1 MQSIDPSGS
10 ASDEVPNSDSN
21 GNSDPDLHGASRA
34 SRSEEKSDSTA
45 PEDGELPELDH
56 SVHLVARFQ
65 KGDEE
70 ALADLWARYEERL
83 RRIVRVELRA
93 QLRPKLDPEDV
104 LQDAYLQA
112 RKNMTSFELRSHGAI
127 LGWLATIVRN
137 RLRDDWKRFTAERRD
152 VGRESPLHRMVD
164 TDRSEEFIELTETDN
179 TPSKY
184 ASANEI
190 QTLVDAAVASL
201 QPEDQRRAVV
211 LRDYYDLS
219 WAEIAEELGKPT
231 PEAARELH
239 SRGRLKLLE
248 RVRDRLES

>member
-1 MQSIDPSGS
+1 MQIPPT
-10 ASDEVPNSDSN
+10 ALP
-21 GNSDPDLHGASRA
+21 P
-34 SRSEEKSDSTA
+34 SEEDPAELPREPDSEGSDDSRPPA
-45 PEDGELPELDH
+45 GGELPELDR
-56 SVHLVARFQ
+56 SVDLVARFQ
-65 KGDEE
+65 RGDEE
-70 ALADLWARYEERL
+70 ALAALWSRYEERL

-93 QLRPKLDPEDV
+93 QLRPKLDPDDV

-112 RKNMTSFELRSHGAI
+112 RKSMTSFELRSHSAI

-152 VGRESPLHRMVD
+152 VARESPVHRMVD
-164 TDRSEEFIELTETDN
+164 PDRSEEFIVLTQSDN

-190 QTLVDAAVASL
+190 QTLVDAQVAAL
-201 QPEDQRRAVV
+201 EPEDQRRAVV

-219 WAEIAEELGKPT
+219 WVEIAKELGKPT

-239 SRGRLKLLE
+239 RRGRLKLIE
-248 RVRDRLES
+248 RIRDRLDS